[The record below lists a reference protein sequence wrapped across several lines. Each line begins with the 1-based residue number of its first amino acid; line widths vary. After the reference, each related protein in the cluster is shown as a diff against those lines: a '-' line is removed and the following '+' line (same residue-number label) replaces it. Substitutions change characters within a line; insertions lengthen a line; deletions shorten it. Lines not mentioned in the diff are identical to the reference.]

1 MKLQLTELIKP
12 AVALAQAYSLR
23 RHELVTSE
31 KSAGQFASEADEA
44 IEASIR
50 AAILERFG
58 NVEIIG
64 EEQGGTLSADASGWA
79 IDPIDG
85 TTNFLRGL
93 PMWGISVGLLEN
105 GVSVAG
111 VLALPEFNL
120 VMVAEENAPLYVNG
134 LPFVRP
140 ANPIGGRV
148 IALGENDFESGE
160 RTDARASKLRARGFT
175 VVRYRSAVFSLAS
188 AALGRL
194 DGYVEHGCMIWDI
207 AAASIICRNAGLQTN
222 VVPLG
227 GGRFSIESIANN
239 Q

>member
-1 MKLQLTELIKP
+1 VKLQLTELIKP

-120 VMVAEENAPLYVNG
+120 VMVAEENAPLYVND

-160 RTDARASKLRARGFT
+160 RTDARANMLRAQGYT

-194 DGYVEHGCMIWDI
+194 DGYFEHGCMIWDI
-207 AAASIICRNAGLQTN
+207 AAGSIICRNAGLQTN
-222 VVPLG
+222 VMPLG